1 MKEELEKEIN
11 NSSHWKQKHDE
22 LQIQNLKKNEESQIQ
37 NSNIK
42 TKINSKKEKDLNMI
56 FEDIDEEI
64 QKIQTLQE
72 PEELNKTLPKKIEE
86 EVPKSLSLMS
96 SLSEKNSESNT
107 KNMAN
112 NNR

>member
-1 MKEELEKEIN
+1 
-11 NSSHWKQKHDE
+11 
-22 LQIQNLKKNEESQIQ
+22 
-37 NSNIK
+37 
-42 TKINSKKEKDLNMI
+42 MI